1 MPETMGNEDKP
12 VSQDDKDEPEE
23 STTTIGELSSAEIE
37 ALLNVKPGRI
47 EQERPMPLFQICLQT
62 CMFHA
67 NRQLSPLGNEEY
79 VTNRLATILGILDIG
94 DIPYDIIKPVLSRM
108 GPSQLLA
115 VEQNSPHIQL
125 ESDELWESILRHT
138 FSEQE
143 VQELKVRRKGD
154 VRQQYYSLLDARRQ
168 RLKKTSQKV
177 KAQYE
182 ALEREKAQKRI
193 VTLDIFE
200 DPMEAQ
206 RRKKRLL
213 QQSSA
218 SALKKMSVVKR
229 ARIESMSNPIFSSDN
244 TKITSTSM
252 PTIEPMSHE
261 EADRRRQERLNQRI
275 SEKQKHPK
283 SCDISSVAVTLP
295 TSHISPKVPMKFPAQ
310 TGQAQPQLSFFNG
323 LSSHKSK
330 LQTQPTTRDARQVA
344 SPLLPSKRVHKRP

>member
-1 MPETMGNEDKP
+1 MRETMGNEDKP
-12 VSQDDKDEPEE
+12 ASHYDKDEPEE

-37 ALLNVKPGRI
+37 ALLNIKPGRI

-67 NRQLSPLGNEEY
+67 NR
-79 VTNRLATILGILDIG
+79 ILDIG

-115 VEQNSPHIQL
+115 VEQNSPHIQP

-143 VQELKVRRKGD
+143 VQELKVRKKGD

-168 RLKKTSQKV
+168 RLKKTSEKV

-244 TKITSTSM
+244 IKITSTST

-261 EADRRRQERLNQRI
+261 EAERRRQERLNQRI

-283 SCDISSVAVTLP
+283 SCEISSSAATLP
-295 TSHISPKVPMKFPAQ
+295 KAPMKVSAQ
-310 TGQAQPQLSFFNG
+310 TGQSQPQLSFFSG
-323 LSSHKSK
+323 LSSRKSK
-330 LQTQPTTRDARQVA
+330 LQPQTTTRDARQVA
-344 SPLLPSKRVHKRP
+344 SPLLPSKRVRKGP